1 MEHVNKRERLINIF
15 QGVGMPTP
23 IMLDQENTDLDSV
36 MNQSSIQRSC
46 KYKCS
51 LYCCS
56 FFTFIYLAALCVI
69 IIIDSKNAFNNGYA
83 VFALIMLSIFC
94 ISSIVSNI
102 MQLNTF
108 FNFLRVRSIDK
119 KQFFKKLNELYN
131 AKPKV
136 TLSGEVFNNKYTYR
150 YYENGLIRYR
160 NKIINSINEDY
171 SYNICKDNTDTIKL
185 NSEFFK
191 GKKFIVF
198 YFQTEVTPG
207 DPETTQDYEQKKVQF
222 LKDLEI

>member
-1 MEHVNKRERLINIF
+1 
-15 QGVGMPTP
+15 
-23 IMLDQENTDLDSV
+23 
-36 MNQSSIQRSC
+36 
-46 KYKCS
+46 
-51 LYCCS
+51 
-56 FFTFIYLAALCVI
+56 
-69 IIIDSKNAFNNGYA
+69 
-83 VFALIMLSIFC
+83 MLSIFC
-94 ISSIVSNI
+94 IGSIVSNI

-136 TLSGEVFNNKYTYR
+136 TLSAEVFNNKYTYR

-207 DPETTQDYEQKKVQF
+207 DPETTQDYEQRKSSISERLGNIGIENPNEEERDRIVRGEVPEKKIK
-222 LKDLEI
+222 LKATIEGINNKEKCIVLSLDGSRPCWYGTCLYYLFTFCPF